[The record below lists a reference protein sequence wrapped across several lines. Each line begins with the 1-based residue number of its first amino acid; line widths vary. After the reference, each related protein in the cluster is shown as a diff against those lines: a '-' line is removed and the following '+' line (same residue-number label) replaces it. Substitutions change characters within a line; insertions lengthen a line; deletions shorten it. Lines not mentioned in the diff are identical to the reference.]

1 MVYISQILIRQL
13 GDVSKDLHDEMRK
26 IDSMTV
32 TTFGSLHLE
41 VGGPSSHPIG
51 AIRLTPS
58 STT

>member
-1 MVYISQILIRQL
+1 MACTSQILTRQL

-41 VGGPSSHPIG
+41 ASGPSLHPTG